1 MKRVA
6 LTVFALFLI
15 FSGILAAYTAF
26 VPYKKAAGRQVF
38 IPKGSSSTKI
48 AEILEKASIIR
59 SKLAFL
65 VYVIAT
71 GKKGK
76 LQWGEYAFLEPVGLH
91 QVVTKLYRGEVKTY
105 LLTLKEGETLYD
117 LASSLEALGFFP
129 AQKTCDQLRDKA
141 FIRSL
146 HSMIPSELDSLEGF
160 LYPETYRIERRQGL
174 AQIVRPMVQE
184 FFKQVDTTLLA
195 KAGLHGLNLKNLV
208 TLGSIIERETPHP
221 EEMPLIASVFH
232 NRLRLGMP
240 LQADPTAVYDLSP
253 RYKGPVLPEHLKRP
267 SPYNTYRIVGLPKGP
282 ICNPSKA
289 ALHAAANPA
298 NTPYLYFVAKKDGY
312 HSFAKSYAEHLA
324 HIRTLRKTSI
334 P

>member
-1 MKRVA
+1 MKRVV

-91 QVVTKLYRGEVKTY
+91 EVVTRLYRGEVKTY

-129 AQKTCDQLRDKA
+129 AQK
-141 FIRSL
+141 
-146 HSMIPSELDSLEGF
+146 
-160 LYPETYRIERRQGL
+160 
-174 AQIVRPMVQE
+174 
-184 FFKQVDTTLLA
+184 
-195 KAGLHGLNLKNLV
+195 
-208 TLGSIIERETPHP
+208 
-221 EEMPLIASVFH
+221 
-232 NRLRLGMP
+232 
-240 LQADPTAVYDLSP
+240 
-253 RYKGPVLPEHLKRP
+253 
-267 SPYNTYRIVGLPKGP
+267 
-282 ICNPSKA
+282 
-289 ALHAAANPA
+289 HATN
-298 NTPYLYFVAKKDGY
+298 
-312 HSFAKSYAEHLA
+312 
-324 HIRTLRKTSI
+324 
-334 P
+334 